1 MSSYVRQLRIEVDK
15 AVRECGKQVVSR
27 GYRAVNEIRNAE
39 LEVLSGSR
47 SGRLYKKPHFK
58 TRYRASAPGEAP
70 ARRTGSLRLQWNGSV
85 TSETKSGNEIRVLAV
100 LTSQNEYSGLLDEGT
115 AKIAPR
121 PFKQRIIDKAAP
133 KIHEIYS
140 QPYT

>member
-15 AVRECGKQVVSR
+15 AVQECGKQVVSR
-27 GYRAVNEIRNAE
+27 GYRVVNEIRNAE

-70 ARRTGSLRLQWNGSV
+70 AR
-85 TSETKSGNEIRVLAV
+85 KSGDLKEKWSGRVVGQSIGANQVRVSAILE
-100 LTSQNEYSGLLDEGT
+100 SDMSYSGLLDEGT
-115 AKIAPR
+115 TKIAPR
-121 PFKQRIIDKAAP
+121 PFKQRIIDKATP
-133 KIHEIYS
+133 KIQEICR